1 MEEDMNQKL
10 LREVD
15 AAGEISV
22 VDQVPLK
29 DKVWSEMK
37 KMWVVAVPAIFT
49 RASTFGIN
57 VITQAFVG
65 HIGSTE
71 LAAYSF
77 IYTVFLSFAIGVAIG
92 AGLQSIVAYVN
103 LTAYYLVGI
112 PVGAVLGFVFDMEV
126 KGVWIGM
133 LFGTFVQTVVLI
145 IMTYK
150 TNWDEQVII
159 ARNRVNRWTV
169 KDGNEPDHTT

>member
-10 LREVD
+10 LREDD

-77 IYTVFLSFAIGVAIG
+77 VYTVFLSFAIGI
-92 AGLQSIVAYVN
+92 
-103 LTAYYLVGI
+103 LVC
-112 PVGAVLGFVFDMEV
+112 LNFT
-126 KGVWIGM
+126 
-133 LFGTFVQTVVLI
+133 LF
-145 IMTYK
+145 
-150 TNWDEQVII
+150 
-159 ARNRVNRWTV
+159 RNS
-169 KDGNEPDHTT
+169 

>member
-1 MEEDMNQKL
+1 MNQKL

-77 IYTVFLSFAIGVAIG
+77 IYTVFLSFAIGI
-92 AGLQSIVAYVN
+92 
-103 LTAYYLVGI
+103 LVRLGI
-112 PVGAVLGFVFDMEV
+112 TLSETHEIALVYTKLGMNTMRIFKVYSSQM
-126 KGVWIGM
+126 
-133 LFGTFVQTVVLI
+133 
-145 IMTYK
+145 Y
-150 TNWDEQVII
+150 
-159 ARNRVNRWTV
+159 
-169 KDGNEPDHTT
+169 